1 MVLNASCLKTALIYP
16 NWKFGKPKSL
26 LWEVYEPFSP
36 YSKKIWIIIKKLA
49 EINNND

>member
-1 MVLNASCLKTALIYP
+1 MFKNGSFALIAR
-16 NWKFGKPKSL
+16 SL
-26 LWEVYEPFSP
+26 ETQAFKREVYEPFCH

>member
-1 MVLNASCLKTALIYP
+1 MFKNSSYSPQLLEVWKTQAF
-16 NWKFGKPKSL
+16 KR
-26 LWEVYEPFSP
+26 EVYELFSP

>member
-1 MVLNASCLKTALIYP
+1 MFKNSSYLPQLLEV
-16 NWKFGKPKSL
+16 WKNQAFKR
-26 LWEVYEPFSP
+26 EVYEPFYH